1 MNRMTFAEARDLAL
15 NLIHQESIA
24 GTVIPGS
31 YNNQQ
36 DYLNMIPGLINAA
49 QMDIATTVKPI
60 PAQVFLGDM
69 VCECAHGWYI
79 YQLPADLWQR
89 RGSGLLVPAPPRG
102 HGYGPH
108 KGYERVN
115 FPLRMVG
122 NEQLML
128 PKQLPPDTIM
138 EYFRYPIKL
147 KDKPEDNDLLDNV
160 PEAQAAVPYYV
171 AAYCVIYDDAFL
183 YASMKN
189 EYENKKASMHDLVRT
204 EVDPIMDVYMEP
216 DIDYHWWG

>member
-1 MNRMTFAEARDLAL
+1 MNRMTFAQARDMAL

-36 DYLNMIPGLINAA
+36 DYLNKIPGLINAA
-49 QMDIATTVKPI
+49 QVDIATTTKPI
-60 PAQVFLGDM
+60 PAECFLGDL
-69 VCECAHGWYI
+69 VCECAHGWWLYT
-79 YQLPADLWQR
+79 LPSDLWQR
-89 RGSGLLVPAPPRG
+89 RGSGLLVPTPPG
-102 HGYGPH
+102 PGPH
-108 KGYERVN
+108 FNKGYTRVN

-128 PKQLPPDTIM
+128 PKQLPPDTIL
-138 EYFRYPIKL
+138 EYYRYPIPL
-147 KDKPEDNDLLDNV
+147 KDKPEDGDLLDNV
-160 PEAQAAVPYYV
+160 PEAQMAVPYYV
-171 AAYCVIYDDAFL
+171 AAYTVIYDDAFL
-183 YASMKN
+183 YASLKN
-189 EYENKKASMHDLVRT
+189 EYEAKKASMHDLVRT